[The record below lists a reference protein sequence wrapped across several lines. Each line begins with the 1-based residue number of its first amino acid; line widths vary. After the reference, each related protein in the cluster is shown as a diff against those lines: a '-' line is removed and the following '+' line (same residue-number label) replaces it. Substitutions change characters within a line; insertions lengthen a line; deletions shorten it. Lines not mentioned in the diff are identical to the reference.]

1 MRPPELYPCCPF
13 SLLSLLSPLLPPGLK
28 LRTVFVPLSVCGIT
42 DKKSSQFFIL
52 VILVTQKKV
61 LSTEEKQYIIPQMRQ
76 AYNRHFEGM

>member
-1 MRPPELYPCCPF
+1 
-13 SLLSLLSPLLPPGLK
+13 

-42 DKKSSQFFIL
+42 DKKSSQFF
-52 VILVTQKKV
+52 ILVTQKKV